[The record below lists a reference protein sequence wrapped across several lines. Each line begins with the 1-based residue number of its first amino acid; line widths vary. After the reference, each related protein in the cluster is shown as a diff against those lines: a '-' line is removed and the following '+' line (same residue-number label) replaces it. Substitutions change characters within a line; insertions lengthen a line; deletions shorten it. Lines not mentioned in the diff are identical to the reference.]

1 VIEVVAGEEAA
12 VSADSPRRRWPRR
25 AAMTVL
31 AAAVIAL
38 VYVVVCVVQV
48 GRAANDDQ
56 TRRVDAIVVLGA
68 AQYDG
73 RPSPQLEGRLDHVIE
88 LWQEGVAQFVVVT
101 GGNQPGDRFTEAEA
115 SRRYLV
121 ERGVPDE
128 VILSEN
134 RGHTTFESLRAVR
147 TVLAAQSLQSVLIVT
162 DPYHAL
168 RSRLTAEEVGLDA
181 AVSPVPDGPNGF
193 RRRVGEGVGVAIGR
207 VIGFGRLSG
216 ITG

>member
-1 VIEVVAGEEAA
+1 MIEVAA
-12 VSADSPRRRWPRR
+12 DLHAAAPAPPPRRWRRR
-25 AAMTVL
+25 AALAVL
-31 AAAVIAL
+31 TAAVVGL

-48 GRAANDDQ
+48 SRAANDDQ

-73 RPSPQLEGRLDHVIE
+73 RPSPQLQGRLDHAAE
-88 LWQEGVAQFVVVT
+88 LWQQNIAQFVVVT
-101 GGNQPGDRFTEAEA
+101 GGNQPGDRFTEADA

-121 ERGVPDE
+121 QHGVPDD
-128 VILSEN
+128 VILSED
-134 RGHTTFESLRAVR
+134 RGHTTFESLSAVR
-147 TVLAAQSLQSVLIVT
+147 TVLAPQSLQSVLLVT

-193 RRRVGEGVGVAIGR
+193 RRRIGEGVGVAIGR